1 LELHGRMQA
10 LKPPKSAQTE
20 SLGHSADEVQ
30 SYSVQ
35 YPDCAVV
42 SHTCPTP
49 HSAEAV
55 QASPTSGVQP

>member
-10 LKPPKSAQTE
+10 LNPPKSAQTE

-35 YPDCAVV
+35 
-42 SHTCPTP
+42 
-49 HSAEAV
+49 
-55 QASPTSGVQP
+55 